1 MEMLGDKKGML
12 KNLILQLH
20 KGAKLEEVREKAKE
34 ILKGL
39 SAKEIAEVEQEL
51 IKEGIPREEIMKL
64 CDIHMEVFKEAL
76 EEKFSLPE
84 WHPIYTLLKEHDM
97 LLSYAKNL
105 EGKSLDEIE
114 KHFKEAEKHYLREE
128 NVLFPYLEKHGIEE
142 PPAIMWAEH
151 DGIRQ
156 IKKEIIN
163 ALKEGNENE
172 FKEKAKMLYELL
184 SKHYNKENKVLFPTA
199 LKVISNEEWIK
210 IREEFDEIGYCCFIP
225 PEMPK
230 MEAEEKEIKEEGKIV
245 LPTGS
250 FTKEELEAVLNSLP
264 IDITFVDKNDEVRY
278 FNETKDRIFVRT
290 KAIIGRKVQQ
300 CHPQK
305 SIHIVNKILEEFK
318 KGNRDKAEF
327 WIDMNGR
334 KIYIRYFAVR
344 KNGKYLGTI
353 EVTQDITEVKKIEGE
368 KRLLDWK

>member
-34 ILKGL
+34 ILEGL

-84 WHPIYTLLKEHDM
+84 WHPIHTLLKEHDM

-184 SKHYNKENKVLFPTA
+184 SKHYNKEN
-199 LKVISNEEWIK
+199 
-210 IREEFDEIGYCCFIP
+210 
-225 PEMPK
+225 
-230 MEAEEKEIKEEGKIV
+230 
-245 LPTGS
+245 
-250 FTKEELEAVLNSLP
+250 
-264 IDITFVDKNDEVRY
+264 
-278 FNETKDRIFVRT
+278 
-290 KAIIGRKVQQ
+290 
-300 CHPQK
+300 
-305 SIHIVNKILEEFK
+305 
-318 KGNRDKAEF
+318 
-327 WIDMNGR
+327 
-334 KIYIRYFAVR
+334 
-344 KNGKYLGTI
+344 
-353 EVTQDITEVKKIEGE
+353 
-368 KRLLDWK
+368 

>member
-1 MEMLGDKKGML
+1 MEALGKKKGML

-20 KGAKLEEVREKAKE
+20 KGAKLEEVGEKAKE
-34 ILKGL
+34 VLKGL
-39 SAKEIAEVEQEL
+39 SAKEVAEVEQEL
-51 IKEGIPREEIMKL
+51 IKEGIPKEEEIMKL

-84 WHPIYTLLKEHDM
+84 WHPVHTLLKEHDM

-105 EGKSLDEIE
+105 EEKNLDEIE
-114 KHFKEAEKHYLREE
+114 KHFREAEKHYLREE
-128 NVLFPYLEKHGIEE
+128 NILFPYLEKHGIEE

-151 DGIRQ
+151 DRIRQ

-184 SKHYNKENKVLFPTA
+184 SKHYNKENRVLFPTA
-199 LKVISNEEWIK
+199 LKVISDEEWVK

-230 MEAEEKEIKEEGKIV
+230 METKERKMKEGKIV

-264 IDITFVDKNDEVRY
+264 VDITFVDKNDEVRY
-278 FNETKDRIFVRT
+278 FNETKDRVFVRT
-290 KAIIGRKVQQ
+290 KTIIGRKVQQ

-305 SIHIVNKILEEFK
+305 SVHIVNKILEEFK

-327 WIDMNGR
+327 WIDVDGR

-353 EVTQDITEVKKIEGE
+353 EVTQDITEIKKIEGE